1 MQLFVKLQCKIIYK
15 KLQLLLHGCMERQS
29 IVCKQLIWFTDNLL
43 QSFNESIG
51 FALLRKMQATLA
63 KLEGIEEELDSHQ
76 STSLKGVLSLKLY
89 DL

>member
-1 MQLFVKLQCKIIYK
+1 VYN
-15 KLQLLLHGCMERQS
+15 
-29 IVCKQLIWFTDNLL
+29 QLIWFTDNLL

-76 STSLKGVLSLKLY
+76 STSLKGIFSL
-89 DL
+89 